1 MNLQRT
7 NQHQSSAPFWFVPSP
22 AIPSIEAAGSLWSLG
37 HIQTAAIEA
46 TLRCQI
52 EALKFLQNRLNS
64 DLRLI
69 EDCQSPDHQS
79 DLFDVWC
86 TFWQDALFDYVK
98 GGARFAEMGS
108 TSLRKTVTRLH
119 GDEKRL
125 VENMAAQ
132 GVM

>member
-1 MNLQRT
+1 MQRS
-7 NQHQSSAPFWFVPSP
+7 NPHQSSALSWFVPSLP
-22 AIPSIEAAGSLWSLG
+22 VLSLEVVGSLWSPG
-37 HIQTAAIEA
+37 HMQAAAIEA
-46 TLRCQI
+46 TLRYQI

-64 DLRLI
+64 DLRLM